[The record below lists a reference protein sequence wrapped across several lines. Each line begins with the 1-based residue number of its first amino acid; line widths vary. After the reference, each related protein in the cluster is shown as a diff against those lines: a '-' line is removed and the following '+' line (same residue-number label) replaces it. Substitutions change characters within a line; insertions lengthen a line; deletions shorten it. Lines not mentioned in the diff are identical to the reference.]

1 MTGLVSRSLCVLML
15 FLVFA
20 TVGTAQAQEASWP
33 VPVPEDVQTLD
44 GIMRAYY
51 EVVSGAEGD
60 PSDWDRDKS
69 LHIPEA
75 LVVITG
81 GTADSLTIRPVTI
94 TEWHENSGP
103 VRRSSFYEYE
113 ISREVRQHGSTVH
126 VWSTYEWKSSLD
138 GPIGGRGIN
147 SIEMV
152 WDGSRYWITSWS
164 FDGRGTPVPLE
175 YMPNKVAG
183 GLNGSR

>member
-1 MTGLVSRSLCVLML
+1 MRSLLL
-15 FLVFA
+15 TLLLA
-20 TVGTAQAQEASWP
+20 GSLSAPALSQEVDWP
-33 VPVPEDVQTLD
+33 EAAPEDVETLD

-60 PSDWDRDKS
+60 PAEWERDKS

-75 LVVITG
+75 LVVITSARG
-81 GTADSLTIRPVTI
+81 DSVVFRPI
-94 TEWHENSGP
+94 SISDWHANSGP
-103 VRRSSFYEYE
+103 VRARSFYEYE

-126 VWSTYEWKSSLD
+126 VWSTYEWKSAPD
-138 GPIGGRGIN
+138 GPVGGRGIN

-175 YMPNKVAG
+175 YMPQDIPGAW
-183 GLNGSR
+183 NGDR

>member
-1 MTGLVSRSLCVLML
+1 MMARRSGFFALLLVLS
-15 FLVFA
+15 
-20 TVGTAQAQEASWP
+20 TVAAAQDTSWP
-33 VPVPEDVQTLD
+33 VAAPEDVQTLD

-75 LVVITG
+75 LVVISG
-81 GTADSLTIRPVTI
+81 GTADSLTLRPVTI
-94 TEWHENSGP
+94 TEWHANSGP
-103 VRRSSFYEYE
+103 VRTSPFYEYE

-126 VWSTYEWKSSLD
+126 VWSTYEWMSSPD
-138 GPIGGRGIN
+138 GPIEGRGIN

-152 WDGSRYWITSWS
+152 WDGTRYWITSWS
-164 FDGRGTPVPLE
+164 FDGRGTPVPPK
-175 YMPNKVAG
+175 YMPDNVAG
-183 GLNGSR
+183 GPNGSR